1 MKRWWM
7 VIALLLSVG
16 VNLGILAA
24 LATGGFGS
32 RSRPRPLPPPRLSSD
47 GAVHDVGDLA
57 RGVGL
62 DEEATREFR
71 SLHQA
76 FFARARE
83 SRRTSM
89 EARRE
94 LLRELTAPDPDE
106 QRIDEML
113 SAISRSEAELERA
126 MVDTTLKARDLLGDR
141 EEGHYLRFLS
151 SRMMRMGGGR
161 PPGGFPPG
169 AQGRHRDRPG
179 RRGPRRD

>member
-1 MKRWWM
+1 MKRWWL

-24 LATGGFGS
+24 LATGGFGL
-32 RSRPRPLPPPRLSSD
+32 RSRPRPDSGPRPSFD

-62 DEEATREFR
+62 DEEETREFR
-71 SLHQA
+71 SLHQE

-94 LLRELTAPDPDE
+94 LLGELTAPEPDE

-113 SAISRSEAELERA
+113 SVISRAEAELERA
-126 MVDTTLKARDLLGDR
+126 MVQTTLKARDLLGDK
-141 EEGHYLRFLS
+141 EEAHYLRFLS

-169 AQGRHRDRPG
+169 PQPRHRDRPG
-179 RRGPRRD
+179 PRGR